1 MNNIFKRQKQE
12 KQNQEDIF
20 LNKGE
25 DKDNNYNNFEKD
37 KESNKD
43 KENNNGFKNAIFNE
57 DDDDSKKMSFIDH
70 LDELRKRLLVVL
82 IVFVVAMIAYYP
94 FHNQI
99 LHFLTSG
106 FLKTNLVYLEIME
119 PFFVNLKIAFYCA
132 IITISPL
139 LAYQIAVFIAPAFSK
154 KIRKYMAII
163 LILFFI
169 LFAAGFYFAYK
180 FLVPISIKW
189 LLNQG
194 ATLKANLS
202 VSKYVNFVGWFLIG
216 GGIAF
221 ETPLVL
227 LFLIKAGILKVS
239 TLRRQW
245 RIVYIVILL
254 LSAII
259 TPDWSPVTMFVLAVP
274 MILLYELSMILAKI
288 FK

>member
-1 MNNIFKRQKQE
+1 MFNFFKKKEQRNLLESNN
-12 KQNQEDIF
+12 NS
-20 LNKGE
+20 
-25 DKDNNYNNFEKD
+25 NNFEEKITD
-37 KESNKD
+37 K
-43 KENNNGFKNAIFNE
+43 KNDNPINSIFNN
-57 DDDDSKKMSFIDH
+57 DDSDSKQMSFIDH
-70 LDELRKRLLVVL
+70 LDELRKRLLVVM
-82 IVFVVAMIAYYP
+82 IVFVIAIIAYYP

-106 FLKTNLVYLEIME
+106 FIKTDLVYLEIME
-119 PFFVNLKIAFYCA
+119 PFLVNLKIAFFCA
-132 IITISPL
+132 IVTISPL
-139 LAYQIAVFIAPAFSK
+139 LAYQIAVFIAPAFSR

-194 ATLKANLS
+194 STLKANLS
-202 VSKYVNFVGWFLIG
+202 VSKYINFVGWFMIG

-227 LFLIKAGILKVS
+227 MFLIKAGIVQVS

-245 RIVYIVILL
+245 RVVYIVILL

-259 TPDWSPVTMFVLAVP
+259 TPDWSPVTMAVLAIP

>member
-1 MNNIFKRQKQE
+1 MFNFFKKEKQKNLLESNNNSQNFQE
-12 KQNQEDIF
+12 KIP
-20 LNKGE
+20 
-25 DKDNNYNNFEKD
+25 DKKNDNPIN
-37 KESNKD
+37 S
-43 KENNNGFKNAIFNE
+43 IFNN
-57 DDDDSKKMSFIDH
+57 DDSDSKQMSFIDH

-106 FLKTNLVYLEIME
+106 FIKADLVYLEIME
-119 PFFVNLKIAFYCA
+119 PFLVNLKIAFFCA
-132 IITISPL
+132 IVTISPL
-139 LAYQIAVFIAPAFSK
+139 LAYQIAVFIAPAFSR

-194 ATLKANLS
+194 STLKANLS
-202 VSKYVNFVGWFLIG
+202 VSKYINFVGWFMIG

-227 LFLIKAGILKVS
+227 MFLIKAGIVQVS

-245 RIVYIVILL
+245 RVVYIVILL

-259 TPDWSPVTMFVLAVP
+259 TPDWSPVTMAVLAIP